1 MQKQICLRST
11 LAGNKAT
18 KICPVTTFGLAKCCT
33 RRIIAPTLLGE
44 AGAFAT
50 GAEGATAPET
60 LRQKDQHGAD
70 GTLERSVLE
79 TLAEGITISGTR
91 TEGAQERSAQPRL
104 QI

>member
-1 MQKQICLRST
+1 MQKQICRRSG
-11 LAGNKAT
+11 LGMDMAT
-18 KICPVTTFGLAKCCT
+18 KNCPVTTFGLAKRYT

-60 LRQKDQHGAD
+60 LRQKDQQGAD

-79 TLAEGITISGTR
+79 TLAEGITISGKG